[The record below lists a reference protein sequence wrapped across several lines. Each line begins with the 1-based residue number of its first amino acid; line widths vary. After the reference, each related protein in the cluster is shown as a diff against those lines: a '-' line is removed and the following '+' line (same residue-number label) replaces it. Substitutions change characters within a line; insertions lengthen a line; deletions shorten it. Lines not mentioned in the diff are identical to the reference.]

1 MSERVDKGWQS
12 RGIESFSTEQILG
25 TLVHYGVTVDEAA
38 FRERAKVDFPLAIA
52 QEWHLSW
59 KGKGQ
64 FSHFPAAASEELW
77 HRFLAPDI
85 APTDLVL
92 ACVNLLK
99 TLDEVLGDK
108 ADDGTWNTR
117 FAVVEAYLPKLPA
130 PGERREKFVGEFI
143 AAMGEWM
150 EVFDSMSQALAKK
163 MPLKG
168 DAVGERKQA
177 FADRLVVIEGTIFP
191 ERAGSAKALV
201 VAARG
206 DVDTAVKD
214 LAAISDDV
222 GKPPYERLSAIDAL
236 LGLQK
241 GEAAKP
247 GLLSL
252 LDQAQEKKDLE
263 LASHVV
269 EQLTELLQANPKL
282 PDRQALR
289 ARVEALAKIFGSAD
303 EE

>member
-1 MSERVDKGWQS
+1 MSERVDKNWQS
-12 RGIESFSTEQILG
+12 RGIEAFSTEQILG
-25 TLVHYGVTVDEAA
+25 TLAHYGAVTDEAG
-38 FRERAKVDFPLAIA
+38 FRERAKADFPLAIA
-52 QEWHLSW
+52 QEWHQGW

-64 FSHFPAAASEELW
+64 FAHFPAAASEELW
-77 HRFLAPDI
+77 HRFMAPDV
-85 APTDLVL
+85 APTDVVL

-99 TLDEVLGDK
+99 TLDEVLGGK

-117 FAVVEAYLPKLPA
+117 FAVVEAYLPKFPE
-130 PGERREKFVGEFI
+130 PGVRREKFVGEFI

-163 MPLKG
+163 QQ
-168 DAVGERKQA
+168 DA

-191 ERAGSAKALV
+191 ERALSAKALV
-201 VAARG
+201 LAARG
-206 DVDTAVKD
+206 QLDAAVKD
-214 LAAISDDV
+214 LAAISDDAT
-222 GKPPYERLSAIDAL
+222 KPPYERLSAIDAL
-236 LGLQK
+236 LSLEK

-247 GLLSL
+247 GLLAL
-252 LDQAQEKKDLE
+252 LDEAQAKKDLE
-263 LASHVV
+263 LASHAV

-289 ARVEALAKIFGSAD
+289 ARVEALAASFGGGG

>member
-1 MSERVDKGWQS
+1 MSERVDKAWQS

-25 TLVHYGVTVDEAA
+25 TLVHYGVTVDEGA

-117 FAVVEAYLPKLPA
+117 FAVVEAYLPKVPP

-163 MPLKG
+163 KH
-168 DAVGERKQA
+168 DA
-177 FADRLVVIEGTIFP
+177 FADRLVLIEGTIFP

-201 VAARG
+201 IAARG
-206 DVDTAVKD
+206 EVDTAVKD
-214 LAAISDDV
+214 LAAISDDAA
-222 GKPPYERLSAIDAL
+222 KPPYERLSAIDAL